1 MTTRTLS
8 RGLDVL
14 EALAAADELGRGP
27 SAIAEMVGLDKA
39 TVTRLL
45 RTLVETGYVA
55 QDETSRR
62 YRLTGK
68 ILRLAHG
75 VTAQFDLQRVARP
88 HLKRLREEVGETVHL
103 GVREG
108 LEVFYVDKLVSDN
121 SIQLVSAVGQT
132 MPLHT
137 TSLGKAILA
146 ALPEADREAL
156 YAQMDFAPRTART
169 IRSVEQF
176 REEIDRTQARGYA
189 IDDRENEDFGACVAV
204 AIVGPD
210 SRPVGAL
217 SVSGPDFRVRDHF
230 DRFGQRAREAALAIA
245 RELGAEMAT
254 PIAPVG
260 RDAGAPAPRQATPVE
275 LPTAR

>member
-14 EALAAADELGRGP
+14 EALAATDEHGLGP
-27 SAIAEMVGLDKA
+27 SAIAEKVELDKA

-75 VTAQFDLQRVARP
+75 VRTHVDLQRITRP
-88 HLKRLREEVGETVHL
+88 YLKRLGEDVGETVHL
-103 GVREG
+103 GVMDG
-108 LEVFYVDKLVSDN
+108 LAVYYVDKLVSDN
-121 SIQLVSAVGQT
+121 SIQLVSEVGQT

-137 TSLGKAILA
+137 TALGKAILA
-146 ALPEADREAL
+146 ALPEAEREAL
-156 YAQMDFAPRTART
+156 YARMDFAPRTART
-169 IRSVEQF
+169 IRSLPQF
-176 REEIDRTQARGYA
+176 REEIALTQARGYA

-204 AIVGPD
+204 AILGAD
-210 SRPVGAL
+210 GRPVGAI

-230 DRFGQRAREAALAIA
+230 DRFGQRVREAALGIA
-245 RELGAEMAT
+245 RELGAVPVEA
-254 PIAPVG
+254 APG
-260 RDAGAPAPRQATPVE
+260 LERAGA
-275 LPTAR
+275 AR

>member
-14 EALAAADELGRGP
+14 EALAAADELGLGP
-27 SAIAEMVGLDKA
+27 SALAEQVGLDKA

-55 QDETSRR
+55 QDEVSRR

-75 VTAQFDLQRVARP
+75 VKAQLDLQRVARP
-88 HLKRLREEVGETVHL
+88 HLKRLREDLGETVHL

-108 LEVFYVDKLVSDN
+108 VEVFYVEKLVSDN
-121 SIQLVSAVGQT
+121 SIQLVSEVGQT

-146 ALPEADREAL
+146 ALPEGDREAL
-156 YAQMDFAPRTART
+156 YLQMDFAPRTART

-176 REEIDRTQARGYA
+176 REEIARTQARGYA

-204 AIVGPD
+204 AILGAD
-210 SRPVGAL
+210 GRPVGAI

-230 DRFGQRAREAALAIA
+230 ERFGLRARAAALEIT
-245 RELGAEMAT
+245 RELGAEVDSVGSYADPAT
-254 PIAPVG
+254 RASRPVA
-260 RDAGAPAPRQATPVE
+260 AGAIATG
-275 LPTAR
+275 R